1 MRIKT
6 LDGLVARCEAK
17 GVERA
22 VNLLMLQ
29 HESLAPGDYLV
40 VHLGYGTQKIT
51 EEEAQ
56 AAWAV
61 YDELLAA
68 EGAGEED
75 SPDLRLKP

>member
-1 MRIKT
+1 MCLGIPMRIKS
-6 LDGLVARCEAK
+6 LEGLLAQCEAK
-17 GVERA
+17 GVERS

-51 EEEAQ
+51 EVEAQ

-68 EGAGEED
+68 DPGGG
-75 SPDLRLKP
+75 

>member
-1 MRIKT
+1 MRIRT
-6 LDGLVARCEAK
+6 LEGLLAQCEAK
-17 GVERA
+17 GVERS

-51 EEEAQ
+51 EVEAQ

-68 EGAGEED
+68 DPGGG
-75 SPDLRLKP
+75 

>member
-1 MRIKT
+1 MCLGIPMRIKS
-6 LDGLVARCEAK
+6 LKGLLAQCEAK

-29 HESLAPGDYLV
+29 HEPLAPGDYLV
-40 VHLGYGTQKIT
+40 VHLGYGTEKIT
-51 EEEAQ
+51 AEEAQ

-68 EGAGEED
+68 EGTAD
-75 SPDLRLKP
+75 S